1 MDKSLII
8 LVKKPSPQQMLV
20 EDNIN
25 KPNLVDED
33 ELMHYGILG
42 MKWGVRR
49 YQNKNGTL
57 TALGKAHLATLR
69 ATNPKKAK
77 KFETA
82 VLKNTEII
90 KSQNEK
96 KRKKSLKKAQ
106 KALKIK
112 KLHESEAYQKK
123 MAKKEARAEAKE
135 KAKEIAKATRKRKF
149 KERVD
154 YYMNGGPDKERLKK
168 KYVKQGPESVAKHI
182 DMFSEKELDRITKQ
196 FDYRNRLK
204 QIQLDKSSK
213 NEEQLKRLIRT
224 ANYANDVIKW
234 INSPAGKTLRQ
245 KLGFTDYYKN
255 KYNYSPYY
263 GKKVRK

>member
-1 MDKSLII
+1 MDKNLII

-20 EDNIN
+20 EDNVN
-25 KPNLVDED
+25 KPDIIDED

-112 KLHESEAYQKK
+112 KLQESEEYKEKVAKQE
-123 MAKKEARAEAKE
+123 AKKAAKKARIKE
-135 KAKEIAKATRKRKF
+135 KVKYYMDDGPNKDRLKRK
-149 KERVD
+149 
-154 YYMNGGPDKERLKK
+154 YI
-168 KYVKQGPESVAKHI
+168 KQGPEVVSKHI
-182 DMFSEKELDRITKQ
+182 DMFTDKELDKITRRY
-196 FDYRNRLK
+196 DYQNRLK
-204 QIQLDKSSK
+204 QQQVDKSAK
-213 NEEQLKRLIRT
+213 NEEKVKRLIRT
-224 ANYANDVIKW
+224 ANYANEIIKW

-245 KLGFTDYYKN
+245 QLGMTDYYKN
-255 KYNYSPYY
+255 KFNYSPYFGQKKKG
-263 GKKVRK
+263 GKK